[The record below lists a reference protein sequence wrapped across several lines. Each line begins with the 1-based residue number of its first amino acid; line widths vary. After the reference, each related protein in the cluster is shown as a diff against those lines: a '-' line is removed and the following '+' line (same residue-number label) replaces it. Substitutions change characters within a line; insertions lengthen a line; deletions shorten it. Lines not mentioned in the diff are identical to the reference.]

1 MKIIK
6 HGDLER
12 LKQVKRFICDRCGC
26 EAEADNT
33 EYKTRQVEYNDF
45 DFFLE
50 CPDCGAQMRT
60 YQQ

>member
-12 LKQVKRFICDRCGC
+12 LKQTKHFICEKCGC
-26 EAEADNT
+26 EVEADNT

-50 CPDCGAQMRT
+50 CPDCGAQMRV
-60 YQQ
+60 YQS

>member
-12 LKQVKRFICDRCGC
+12 LKQTKYFICDRCGC

-33 EYKTRQVEYNDF
+33 EYKARQLEYNDYAYVI
-45 DFFLE
+45 E
-50 CPDCGAQMRT
+50 CPDCGAEMRV
-60 YQQ
+60 YR